1 MRNLVLALL
10 AGALVGCGSAGEAD
24 NQASSSANA
33 AAAKPKRAAYCFF
46 KDDETKGWTAA
57 ADAEG
62 NVVVKGKAYR
72 SDPRYM
78 ALLGEPQVTGSSA
91 EILPSIGPNTT
102 GFAAPENWWDVSA
115 TIPNSASVTTVSV
128 RCGKK
133 VLAELAI
140 KRKA

>member
-1 MRNLVLALL
+1 MRNIVLATV
-10 AGALVGCGSAGEAD
+10 AGALVGCSPTDEAD
-24 NQASSSANA
+24 NQANASVNSAA
-33 AAAKPKRAAYCFF
+33 QPKRAAYCFF
-46 KDDETKGWTAA
+46 KDDETRGWSAA
-57 ADAEG
+57 ADAQG

-78 ALLGEPQVTGSSA
+78 AVLGEPQVVGSSA
-91 EILPSIGPNTT
+91 EIAPSIGPNTT

-115 TIPNSASVTTVSV
+115 TIPNSTSVTTVSV

-133 VLAELAI
+133 VLAELPI